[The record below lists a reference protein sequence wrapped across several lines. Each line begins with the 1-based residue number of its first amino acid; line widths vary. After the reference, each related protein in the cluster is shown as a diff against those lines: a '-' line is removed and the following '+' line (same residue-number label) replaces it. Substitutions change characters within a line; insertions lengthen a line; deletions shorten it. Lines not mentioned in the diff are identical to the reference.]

1 MTRPNTVCLVPGSFA
16 LSLSKGSPSTDS
28 GRTMRSGT
36 LKLNSI
42 VPRPSYFRLVAFAWL
57 VLMLSPVAQAAPL
70 SIAQLMASLA
80 KSPQGAATFTEK
92 KFISILE
99 QPVESS
105 GELLFIAPARLE
117 KRTLKPRPETMV
129 LDGDILTLERGK
141 RKHVLQLKDYPEVAG
156 MIESIR
162 ATLAGDRKALERA
175 YHLALDGDTDRWTL
189 VLIPLDAR
197 VGKVIARI
205 RMEGARDVV
214 RSVEI
219 LQADGDSSLM
229 TIEKRASPQ

>member
-1 MTRPNTVCLVPGSFA
+1 MI
-16 LSLSKGSPSTDS
+16 
-28 GRTMRSGT
+28 RSA
-36 LKLNSI
+36 
-42 VPRPSYFRLVAFAWL
+42 YFRLAALALLTLF
-57 VLMLSPVAQAAPL
+57 LSPSVPAAPL
-70 SIAQLMASLA
+70 SIAQLMANLA
-80 KSPQGAATFTEK
+80 KNPQGAATFIEK

-129 LDGDILTLERGK
+129 LDGDTLTLERGK

-162 ATLAGDRKALERA
+162 ATLAGDRKALERV
-175 YHLALDGDTDRWTL
+175 YHLALDGDTGHWTL
-189 VLIPLDAR
+189 VLTPLDAK

-205 RMEGARDVV
+205 RMEGAGDGV

-229 TIEKRASPQ
+229 TIESLASPQ

>member
-1 MTRPNTVCLVPGSFA
+1 MT
-16 LSLSKGSPSTDS
+16 PSS
-28 GRTMRSGT
+28 H
-36 LKLNSI
+36 
-42 VPRPSYFRLVAFAWL
+42 FRLVALAL
-57 VLMLSPVAQAAPL
+57 LTLLLSPSIQAAPL
-70 SIAQLMASLA
+70 SIAQLMSSLA
-80 KSPQGAATFTEK
+80 KSPQGAASFTEK

-117 KRTLKPRPETMV
+117 KRTLKPRTETMV
-129 LDGDILTLERGK
+129 LDGDTLTLERGR

-162 ATLAGDRKALERA
+162 ATLAGDRKALERV
-175 YHLALDGDTDRWTL
+175 YHLALDGDSERWTL
-189 VLIPLDAR
+189 VLTPLDAK

-205 RMEGARDVV
+205 QMRGSRDMV

-229 TIEKRASPQ
+229 TIEKPASP

>member
-1 MTRPNTVCLVPGSFA
+1 MTRPPYL
-16 LSLSKGSPSTDS
+16 
-28 GRTMRSGT
+28 
-36 LKLNSI
+36 
-42 VPRPSYFRLVAFAWL
+42 RLVALAFL
-57 VLMLSPVAQAAPL
+57 TLILSPVVQAAPL
-70 SIAQLMASLA
+70 SIAQLMTNLA
-80 KSPQGAATFTEK
+80 KNPQGAATFTEK

-129 LDGDILTLERGK
+129 LDGDTLTLERGK

-162 ATLAGDRKALERA
+162 GTLAGDRKALERV
-175 YHLALDGDTDRWTL
+175 YHLALDGDTERWTL
-189 VLIPLDAR
+189 VLTPLDAK

-205 RMEGARDVV
+205 RMEGARDGV

-229 TIEKRASPQ
+229 TIEKPASQQ

>member
-1 MTRPNTVCLVPGSFA
+1 MTRSTYCRLAAFA
-16 LSLSKGSPSTDS
+16 LL
-28 GRTMRSGT
+28 T
-36 LKLNSI
+36 L
-42 VPRPSYFRLVAFAWL
+42 F
-57 VLMLSPVAQAAPL
+57 LSPTVPAAPVSTAPVSTAPVSTAL
-70 SIAQLMASLA
+70 VSTAPFTLAQLMTNLA
-80 KSPQGAATFTEK
+80 KNPQGAATFTEK

-162 ATLAGDRKALERA
+162 ATLAGDRRALEQIYR
-175 YHLALDGDTDRWTL
+175 LALEGDTERWAL
-189 VLIPLDAR
+189 VLTPLDAK
-197 VGKVIARI
+197 VGKIIARI

-214 RSVEI
+214 RSVDI

-229 TIEKRASPQ
+229 TIEKRASP